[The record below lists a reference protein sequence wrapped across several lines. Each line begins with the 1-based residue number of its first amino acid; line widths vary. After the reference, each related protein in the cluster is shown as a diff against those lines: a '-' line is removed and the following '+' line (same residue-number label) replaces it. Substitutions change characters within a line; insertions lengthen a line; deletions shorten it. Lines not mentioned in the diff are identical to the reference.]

1 MEKSMTQQDN
11 IQIVRHIFEA
21 WNKHDPDRYVK
32 LLDEKHVV
40 ESDTLPAPL
49 TGREAGRQFMQM
61 YVSAFPDLHFAGRTD
76 GHQADESAHRDPRL
90 LSRPAQE
97 RQSRARLDLLGHRP
111 SPAAARGVAGGLRS
125 QRGVR
130 PTAPGHERRVTLGAC
145 GNLSSCLASVRTRRI
160 PGGLRDHRESS
171 RPSCARAW

>member
-1 MEKSMTQQDN
+1 MTQQDN

-61 YVSAFPDLHFAGRTD
+61 YVSAFPSAFRYRSDLRRGRLRHDPLDGDRHAAGRTD

-111 SPAAARGVAGGLRS
+111 SPAAARGVAGG
-125 QRGVR
+125 
-130 PTAPGHERRVTLGAC
+130 
-145 GNLSSCLASVRTRRI
+145 
-160 PGGLRDHRESS
+160 
-171 RPSCARAW
+171 